1 MKEKIKAISIAIII
15 TSIFLGIGYFFNHV
29 FNYFL
34 KAERPNE
41 LCEKMQEISDNQTLV
56 GLSKKE
62 VEETLGKPVESYND
76 DDGNIYIYYGGKMDT
91 GLFWGNK
98 TIFFDYQ
105 YSCEFRIF
113 FNENDI
119 VKSTAIE
126 LIP

>member
-1 MKEKIKAISIAIII
+1 MKEKLKAISLAIII
-15 TSIFLGIGYFFNHV
+15 TGILLGIGYFINHV

-34 KAERPNE
+34 KEERPNE

-62 VEETLGKPVESYND
+62 VEETLGEPVESYND
-76 DDGNIYIYYGGKMDT
+76 KAGNIYTYYGGKMDT
-91 GLFWGNK
+91 GLFWGNT
-98 TIFFDYQ
+98 TIFFDYE

-119 VKSTAIE
+119 VESTAIK

>member
-15 TSIFLGIGYFFNHV
+15 TSIFLGIGYFINHV

-34 KAERPNE
+34 KEERPNE

-62 VEETLGKPVESYND
+62 VEETLGEPVESYND
-76 DDGNIYIYYGGKMDT
+76 KAGNIYTYYGGKMDT
-91 GLFWGNK
+91 GLFWGNT
-98 TIFFDYQ
+98 TIFFDYE

-119 VKSTAIE
+119 VESTAIK

>member
-1 MKEKIKAISIAIII
+1 MKEKLKAISIAIII
-15 TSIFLGIGYFFNHV
+15 TSIFLCIGYFLNHI
-29 FNYFL
+29 FDYFL
-34 KAERPNE
+34 KEERPDE
-41 LCEKMQEISDNQTLV
+41 LCKKMQEISDNQTLI

-62 VEETLGKPVESYND
+62 IEEILGKPEESYND
-76 DDGNIYIYYGGKMDT
+76 KDGNIYIYYGGKMDT
-91 GLFWGNK
+91 GLFWGTK

-119 VKSTAIE
+119 VKSTTIE

>member
-1 MKEKIKAISIAIII
+1 MKEKLKAISLAIII
-15 TSIFLGIGYFFNHV
+15 TGILLGIGYFINHV

-34 KAERPNE
+34 KEERPNE

-62 VEETLGKPVESYND
+62 VEETLGEPVESYND
-76 DDGNIYIYYGGKMDT
+76 KAGNIYIYYGGKMDT
-91 GLFWGNK
+91 GLFWGNT
-98 TIFFDYQ
+98 TIFFDYE

-119 VKSTAIE
+119 VKSTAIK

>member
-15 TSIFLGIGYFFNHV
+15 TSIFLGIGYFINHV
-29 FNYFL
+29 FNYYL
-34 KAERPNE
+34 KEERPDE
-41 LCEKMQEISDNQTLV
+41 LCKKMQEIRDNQILV

-62 VEETLGKPVESYND
+62 VKETLGEPIESYND
-76 DDGNIYIYYGGKMDT
+76 NAGNIYTYYGGKMDT

-105 YSCEFRIF
+105 YTCEFRIF

-119 VKSTAIE
+119 VKSTAIK

>member
-1 MKEKIKAISIAIII
+1 MKEKLKAISIAIII
-15 TSIFLGIGYFFNHV
+15 TSVFICVGYFFNYV
-29 FNYFL
+29 FNHFL
-34 KAERPNE
+34 KEERPDE
-41 LCEKMQEISDNQTLV
+41 LCKKIQEISDNQTLV

-76 DDGNIYIYYGGKMDT
+76 KAGNIYIYYGGKMDT

>member
-1 MKEKIKAISIAIII
+1 MKEKLKVISIAIMI
-15 TSIFLGIGYFFNHV
+15 TSVFICVGYFFNYV
-29 FNYFL
+29 FNSFL
-34 KAERPNE
+34 KEERPDE
-41 LCEKMQEISDNQTLV
+41 LCEKIQEISDNQTLV

-76 DDGNIYIYYGGKMDT
+76 KAGNIYIYYGGKMDT

-119 VKSTAIE
+119 VKSTAIK

>member
-15 TSIFLGIGYFFNHV
+15 TSIFLGIGYFINHV

-62 VEETLGKPVESYND
+62 IEETLGKPVESYND

-113 FNENDI
+113 FNKNDI

>member
-15 TSIFLGIGYFFNHV
+15 TSIFLGIGYFINHV

-34 KAERPNE
+34 REERPNE
-41 LCEKMQEISDNQTLV
+41 LCEKMQEISDNRTLV

-76 DDGNIYIYYGGKMDT
+76 DAGNIYIYYGGKMDT

>member
-1 MKEKIKAISIAIII
+1 MKEKLKAISLAIII
-15 TSIFLGIGYFFNHV
+15 TGILLGIGYFINHV

-34 KAERPNE
+34 KEERPNE

-62 VEETLGKPVESYND
+62 VEETLGEPVESYND
-76 DDGNIYIYYGGKMDT
+76 KAGNIYIYYGGKMDT
-91 GLFWGNK
+91 GLFWGNT
-98 TIFFDYQ
+98 TIFFDYE

>member
-1 MKEKIKAISIAIII
+1 MKEKLKAISIAIII
-15 TSIFLGIGYFFNHV
+15 TGILLSIGYFINHV

-34 KAERPNE
+34 KEERPNE

-62 VEETLGKPVESYND
+62 VEETLGEPVESYND
-76 DDGNIYIYYGGKMDT
+76 KAGNIYIYYGGKMDT
-91 GLFWGNK
+91 GLFWGNT
-98 TIFFDYQ
+98 TIFFDYE

-119 VKSTAIE
+119 VKSTAIK

>member
-1 MKEKIKAISIAIII
+1 M
-15 TSIFLGIGYFFNHV
+15 
-29 FNYFL
+29 

>member
-15 TSIFLGIGYFFNHV
+15 TSIFLGIGYFINHV

-34 KAERPNE
+34 REERPNE

>member
-15 TSIFLGIGYFFNHV
+15 TSIFLGIGYFINNV

>member
-1 MKEKIKAISIAIII
+1 MKEKLKAISIAIII
-15 TSIFLGIGYFFNHV
+15 TSVFIGVSYFLNHV

-34 KAERPNE
+34 KEERPDE
-41 LCEKMQEISDNQTLV
+41 LCKKMQEISDNQVLV

-62 VEETLGKPVESYND
+62 VEETLGEPVESYND
-76 DDGNIYIYYGGKMDT
+76 KAGNIYIYYGGKMDT
-91 GLFWGNK
+91 GLFWGNT
-98 TIFFDYQ
+98 TIFFDYE